1 MSARVGTRRPREGR
15 GPREIPLRAV
25 AAAFAVA
32 GCLTVQPAS
41 AQALRA
47 EVGKP
52 LQQAG
57 ELLKANK
64 AKEALAAASDSEH
77 TRHSRPA
84 ISAFEL
90 STEATSAALLDLL
103 QARMA
108 GGPSLGPVLTSAK
121 FHPRGSTRPG
131 ERGER

>member
-1 MSARVGTRRPREGR
+1 M
-15 GPREIPLRAV
+15 RAT
-25 AAAFAVA
+25 AFAVA

-64 AKEALAAASDSEH
+64 AKEALAKVREAENAPNRTPQENLMIDRMRGAA
-77 TRHSRPA
+77 A
-84 ISAFEL
+84 IRAGDN
-90 STEATSAALLDLL
+90 ATAI
-103 QARMA
+103 R
-108 GGPSLGPVLTSAK
+108 
-121 FHPRGSTRPG
+121 
-131 ERGER
+131 